1 MSGMGRRAVWL
12 YVVDVLMVVAS
23 LVMTL
28 SWVLLWFVFPR
39 GFYPA
44 REAWLV
50 VHKYAGLVLTL
61 LVAVHGG
68 LHWRW
73 LVRMT
78 GRVLRGRQT

>member
-1 MSGMGRRAVWL
+1 MSGKGRRAVWL
-12 YVVDVLMVVAS
+12 YVVDVLMVAAS

-44 REAWLV
+44 REAWLG
-50 VHKYAGLVLTL
+50 VHKYSGLVLTL
-61 LVAVHGG
+61 LVGVHGV

-78 GRVLRGRQT
+78 GRVLRGGQA